1 MTITIT
7 RNSSFHFVRHGV
19 TEQNFRGLRCG
30 GDLDVP
36 LTDVGCD
43 QAYLLAKQLAKMGIT
58 PGLILCGSL
67 MRARQ
72 TALIMSGVLGGVEM
86 QVNALLDER
95 RLGQWNN
102 QPIADPEPAL
112 KRGETPP
119 GGESEAEFS
128 ARVARGL
135 QDIVP
140 LLART
145 PLLVSSKGVGRI
157 LNTILGGEG
166 RLQVSNG
173 EVVEF
178 HLAPGTGSAPV
189 LDLRRPHQV

>member
-1 MTITIT
+1 MTITLSQA
-7 RNSSFHFVRHGV
+7 SSFHFVRHGV

-43 QAYLLAKQLAKMGIT
+43 QAYLLAKQLAKMGIK

-72 TALIMSGVLGGVEM
+72 TALIMSGVLGGVEL
-86 QVNALLDER
+86 QGNPLLDER

-102 QPIADPEPAL
+102 QPIADTEPAL

-135 QDIVP
+135 EAVMSVLPRSP
-140 LLART
+140 LV
-145 PLLVSSKGVGRI
+145 VSSKGVGRI

-178 HLAPGTGSAPV
+178 HLVPGASGAPV
-189 LDLRRPHQV
+189 LELRRPHQV